1 MNNFSHI
8 PVLLKEAVD
17 ALQVEPGKK
26 FIDATLG
33 GGGHTEEII
42 KRGGVVFGFDQDED
56 ALEYVSQRLKDL
68 IENKKLVLGKGNF
81 EEIRDLA
88 QKNGFG
94 NVDGVLFDLGVSS
107 YQLDSSGRGFSIRHD
122 EELDMRMDKSRE
134 LSALDVVNSYSESA
148 LIDIF
153 YRYGE
158 EHNAKGI
165 AQAII
170 DKRKKEKIQTTKEL
184 AGLIER
190 LPHKSE
196 DIHPATRVFQA
207 IRIEVNQE
215 LKAIKQGVY
224 DSLSLVDAGGR
235 IAVISF
241 HSLEDRIV
249 KQTFEKARREG
260 LGSLIVK
267 KPITSTF
274 EENVRNRRARSA
286 KMRIFEK
293 K

>member
-42 KRGGVVFGFDQDED
+42 KRGGVVFGIDQDED

>member
-8 PVLLKEAVD
+8 PVLLHEAVD
-17 ALQVEPGKK
+17 ALKVEPGKRY
-26 FIDATLG
+26 IDATLG

-42 KRGGVVFGFDQDED
+42 KRGGVVLGIDQDED
-56 ALEYVSQRLKDL
+56 ALEYVSQRLKSF
-68 IENKKLVLGKGNF
+68 INEKKLVLRKGNF
-81 EEIRDLA
+81 EDIQKLA
-88 QKNGFG
+88 HDNGFE

-107 YQLDSSGRGFSIRHD
+107 YQLDNSGRGFSIKND
-122 EELDMRMDKSRE
+122 EELDMRMNKESE
-134 LSALDVVNSYSESA
+134 LSAFDVVNTYPESV

-165 AQAII
+165 AQAIV
-170 DKRKKEKIQTTKEL
+170 DTRKKEKIRTTKEL
-184 AGLIER
+184 SGLIER

-196 DIHPATRVFQA
+196 EIHPATRVFQA
-207 IRIEVNQE
+207 IRIEVNGE
-215 LKAIKQGVY
+215 LNAVKQGVY
-224 DSLSLVDAGGR
+224 DSLPLLAPGGR
-235 IAVISF
+235 VAVISF

-249 KQTFEKARREG
+249 KQLFEKVRREG
-260 LGSLIVK
+260 VGETITK
-267 KPITSTF
+267 KPLIATY
-274 EENVRNRRARSA
+274 EENVRNRRSRSA